1 MILYISVFLVLAVG
15 AFAFITGLD
24 VRSQATKVMRERLA
38 TIETAIA
45 RDPNS
50 QAVVL
55 RDEMLSSVP
64 ALNRVFKESAVISK
78 LQQILTQA
86 GLKTRAGKL
95 VLICACVGSA
105 MALIANQFAG
115 FLYAIAALVIG
126 CCLPV
131 AVVVNLRKRRFNK
144 FEEFLPQAIELLSR
158 AVRSGHSLSSAIE
171 VIGEELPE
179 PVSGEF
185 RLLYDEQRF
194 GLPMRDAMLNL
205 AERIPLVDVKFFTV
219 AVLLQR
225 EAGGNLAE
233 ILDKLALVIRERF
246 KIMRQVKVYTAQGR
260 MSMIILLLMP
270 FALAGAISYF
280 SPSSMQLLVTDPIG
294 QKLIGAGLIM
304 LTLGFFV
311 IRKIVTVRV

>member
-1 MILYISVFLVLAVG
+1 MILYISVFVVLAIG

-24 VRSQATKVMRERLA
+24 ARSRETKVMRERLA

-64 ALNRVFKESAVISK
+64 ALNRVFKESVVISK
-78 LQQILTQA
+78 LQKLLAQA

-95 VLICACVGSA
+95 VLICACSGSA

-115 FLYAIAALVIG
+115 FLYAIAALVVG
-126 CCLPV
+126 CFLPI
-131 AVVVNLRKRRFNK
+131 AVVINLRKRRFNK

-158 AVRSGHSLSSAIE
+158 AVRSGHSLSSSIE

-185 RLLYDEQRF
+185 RVVYDEQRF
-194 GLPMRDAMLNL
+194 GLSMRDAMLNL

-233 ILDKLALVIRERF
+233 ILDKLAVVIRERF

-260 MSMIILLLMP
+260 MSMIILLLLP
-270 FALAGAISYF
+270 FALAGMISYF
-280 SPSSMQLLVTDPIG
+280 SPSSMRLLITDPLG
-294 QKLIGAGLIM
+294 QKLIGVGLGM
-304 LTLGFFV
+304 LTLGFIV

>member
-1 MILYISVFLVLAVG
+1 
-15 AFAFITGLD
+15 
-24 VRSQATKVMRERLA
+24 MRERLA

-78 LQQILTQA
+78 LQKLLAQA

-95 VLICACVGSA
+95 VLICACSGSA

-115 FLYAIAALVIG
+115 FLYAIAALVVG
-126 CCLPV
+126 CFLPI
-131 AVVVNLRKRRFNK
+131 AVVINLRKRRFNK

-158 AVRSGHSLSSAIE
+158 AVRSGHSLSSSIE

-185 RLLYDEQRF
+185 RIVYDEQRF
-194 GLPMRDAMLNL
+194 GLSMRDAMLNL

-233 ILDKLALVIRERF
+233 ILDKLAVVIRERF

-260 MSMIILLLMP
+260 MSMIILLLLP
-270 FALAGAISYF
+270 FALAGMISYF
-280 SPSSMQLLVTDPIG
+280 SPSSMRLLITDPIG
-294 QKLIGAGLIM
+294 QKLIGVGLGM
-304 LTLGFFV
+304 LTMGFIV

>member
-1 MILYISVFLVLAVG
+1 MILYISVFVVLAIG

-24 VRSQATKVMRERLA
+24 ARSRETKVMRERLA

-64 ALNRVFKESAVISK
+64 ALNRVFKESVVISK
-78 LQQILTQA
+78 LQKLLAQA

-95 VLICACVGSA
+95 VLICACSGSA

-115 FLYAIAALVIG
+115 FLYAIAALVVG
-126 CCLPV
+126 CFLPI
-131 AVVVNLRKRRFNK
+131 AVVINLRKRRFNK

-158 AVRSGHSLSSAIE
+158 AVRSGHSLSSSIE

-185 RLLYDEQRF
+185 RIVYDEQRF
-194 GLPMRDAMLNL
+194 GLSMRDAMLNL

-233 ILDKLALVIRERF
+233 ILDKLAVVIRERF

-260 MSMIILLLMP
+260 MSMIILLLLP
-270 FALAGAISYF
+270 FALAGMISYF
-280 SPSSMQLLVTDPIG
+280 SPSSMRLLITDPLG
-294 QKLIGAGLIM
+294 QKLIGVGLGM
-304 LTLGFFV
+304 LTLGFIV

>member
-1 MILYISVFLVLAVG
+1 MILYISVFFVLAIG

-24 VRSQATKVMRERLA
+24 ARSQETKVMRERLA

-64 ALNRVFKESAVISK
+64 ALNRVFKQSAVVSK
-78 LQQILTQA
+78 LQKLLAQA
-86 GLKTRAGKL
+86 GLKTRVGKL
-95 VLICACVGSA
+95 VLICACSGSA

-115 FLYAIAALVIG
+115 FLYAIAALVVG
-126 CCLPV
+126 CFLPV

-185 RLLYDEQRF
+185 RLVYDEQRF
-194 GLPMRDAMLNL
+194 GLSMRDAMLNL

-233 ILDKLALVIRERF
+233 ILDKLAVVIRERF

-260 MSMIILLLMP
+260 MSMIILLMLP
-270 FALAGAISYF
+270 FALAGMISYF
-280 SPSSMQLLVTDPIG
+280 SPSSMLLLITDPIG
-294 QKLIGAGLIM
+294 QKLIGVGLGM
-304 LTLGFFV
+304 LTLGFIV

>member
-1 MILYISVFLVLAVG
+1 MILYISVFFVLAIG

-24 VRSQATKVMRERLA
+24 ARSQETKVMRERLA

-78 LQQILTQA
+78 LQKLLAQA

-95 VLICACVGSA
+95 VLICACSGSA

-115 FLYAIAALVIG
+115 FLYAIAALIVG
-126 CCLPV
+126 CFLPI
-131 AVVVNLRKRRFNK
+131 AVVINLRKRRFNK

-158 AVRSGHSLSSAIE
+158 AVRSGHSLSSSIE

-185 RLLYDEQRF
+185 RLVYDEQRF
-194 GLPMRDAMLNL
+194 GLSMRDAMLNL

-233 ILDKLALVIRERF
+233 ILDKLAVVIRERF

-260 MSMIILLLMP
+260 MSMIILLLLP
-270 FALAGAISYF
+270 FALAGMISYF
-280 SPSSMQLLVTDPIG
+280 SPSSMRLLITDPIG
-294 QKLIGAGLIM
+294 QKLIGVGLGM
-304 LTLGFFV
+304 LTLGFIV